1 MNKEKS
7 IVIVSGS
14 LTAVGAMEIDKYS
27 RDAKIPCSIFAV
39 DDPDLPALLD
49 SESSNVI
56 YRIGPKSF
64 DLYMHKLL
72 PLLSNTEVID
82 ALSNVITA
90 FDKTHSSIIMQ
101 KCDIPT
107 PATDILDKSSDLEDL
122 LLPIVIKVGIGNQ
135 GVGVHLISSRQE
147 LKNVVRD
154 ILKTDNSCIAQ
165 EYLKESK
172 GKDKRLFVV
181 GNKVVAAMERSSD
194 SDDFR
199 ANIHLGGSAKK
210 YIPTNLES
218 ILALKATEAHGLLYA
233 GVDIIDS
240 ERGPLIL
247 EVNPSPGFA
256 ISRISGVDVVAKLV
270 AELIRSK

>member
-1 MNKEKS
+1 
-7 IVIVSGS
+7 
-14 LTAVGAMEIDKYS
+14 
-27 RDAKIPCSIFAV
+27 
-39 DDPDLPALLD
+39 
-49 SESSNVI
+49 
-56 YRIGPKSF
+56 
-64 DLYMHKLL
+64 
-72 PLLSNTEVID
+72 
-82 ALSNVITA
+82 
-90 FDKTHSSIIMQ
+90 
-101 KCDIPT
+101 
-107 PATDILDKSSDLEDL
+107 
-122 LLPIVIKVGIGNQ
+122 
-135 GVGVHLISSRQE
+135 
-147 LKNVVRD
+147 
-154 ILKTDNSCIAQ
+154 
-165 EYLKESK
+165 
-172 GKDKRLFVV
+172 
-181 GNKVVAAMERSSD
+181 MERSSD